1 MSKNLGTEALRLHK
15 KNRGKIEVVSKIDIK
30 DRWDLSLVYTPGV
43 ASVSS
48 YLAKHESEI
57 GKYTVKGNFVA
68 VVSDGSAVLGL
79 GDVGPLA
86 ALPVMEGKCALFKRF
101 ANIDAVPIVLSS
113 KEPQVIIDTVKAISP
128 TFGAIC
134 LEDIAS
140 PRCFLIEEGL
150 RKELDIP
157 VVHDDQWG
165 AAVVSLAA
173 LTNALIVVK
182 KRIQDVKIVV
192 SGAGAAGSAI
202 VKLIH
207 KRGARNILV
216 CDRAGIIYKR
226 RRGNNQYKESLTKI
240 TNSQNISG
248 DLKKAIKGSDVFIGV
263 SSAGIVSQEMVASM
277 NRGAIVFALAN
288 PTPEI
293 MPGAALAA
301 GAAVVA
307 TGRSDFPNQV
317 NNALAFPGV
326 FRGALDHRAISIT
339 SNMLIKAAENLAGL
353 VKKPTSEKII
363 PSIFERGVVKRVSSA
378 IV

>member
-1 MSKNLGTEALRLHK
+1 MLSLQVEELFLPNGFVT
-15 KNRGKIEVVSKIDIK
+15 VP
-30 DRWDLSLVYTPGV
+30 LSLVYTPGV